1 MFRLKILLMIFCI
14 AFSVQAAFS
23 EKQARYLL
31 GAMPLPSNQFPNSYG
46 SYSKG
51 CLAGAQAMLESGPT
65 WQVMRLS
72 RGRNWGHPNMISF
85 LEIGRASCRERV

>member
-1 MFRLKILLMIFCI
+1 MFRLKILLMISCL
-14 AFSVQAAFS
+14 ACSVQVAFA

-51 CLAGAQAMLESGPT
+51 CLAGGQAMLESGPYEF
-65 WQVMRLS
+65 
-72 RGRNWGHPNMISF
+72 GNWFDGNGIAPNK
-85 LEIGRASCRERV
+85 